1 MFVLSNFVGALAVL
15 LSYVLTAMYW
25 LIIFRAVISWVN
37 PDPFN
42 PIVQFV
48 TRVTEPV
55 LEPLRRLLPSMPI
68 DLSPLLAFLGIIFL
82 RSFLVRTLH
91 DIAMRLSA

>member
-15 LSYVLTAMYW
+15 LSYALTFMSW
-25 LIIFRAVISWVN
+25 LIIFRAIISWVN

-42 PIVQFV
+42 PIVQFL

-55 LEPLRRLLPSMPI
+55 LEPLRRLLPAMAI
-68 DLSPLLAFLGIIFL
+68 DLSPILAFFAIVFL
-82 RSFLVRTLH
+82 QRFLVHTLQ
-91 DIAMRLSA
+91 DIALRLQ

>member
-15 LSYVLTAMYW
+15 LSYTLTAMYW
-25 LIIFRAVISWVN
+25 LIIFRAVISWVS

-55 LEPLRRLLPSMPI
+55 LEPLRRLLPAMPVDI
-68 DLSPLLAFLGIIFL
+68 SPVLAFFVIIFL
-82 RSFLVRTLH
+82 QRFLVQTLQ
-91 DIAMRLSA
+91 DIAMRLQ

>member
-15 LSYVLTAMYW
+15 LSYALTFMSW
-25 LIIFRAVISWVN
+25 LIVFRAIISWVN

-42 PIVQFV
+42 PIVQFL

-55 LEPLRRLLPSMPI
+55 LEPLRRFLPAMPV
-68 DLSPLLAFLGIIFL
+68 DLSPVLAFFAIIFL
-82 RSFLVRTLH
+82 QRFLVQTLQ
-91 DIAMRLSA
+91 DIAMRLQ

>member
-15 LSYVLTAMYW
+15 LSYALTFMSW
-25 LIIFRAVISWVN
+25 LIIFRAIISWVN

-42 PIVQFV
+42 PIVQFL

-55 LEPLRRLLPSMPI
+55 LEPLRRLLPAMPV
-68 DLSPLLAFLGIIFL
+68 DLSPVLAFFAIIFL
-82 RSFLVRTLH
+82 QRFLVQTLQ
-91 DIAMRLSA
+91 DIAMRLQ